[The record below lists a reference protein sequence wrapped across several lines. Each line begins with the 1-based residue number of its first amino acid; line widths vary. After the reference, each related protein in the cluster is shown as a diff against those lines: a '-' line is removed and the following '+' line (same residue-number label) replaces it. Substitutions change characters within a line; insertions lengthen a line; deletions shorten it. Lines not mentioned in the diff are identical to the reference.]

1 VLLGSPTLVAYGVAS
16 HAPWYYFALL
26 LPFVVAFVHIPA
38 AIGGIICMLVVNRL
52 PSIRVHALVIS
63 ILAVITSLSW
73 LAWTI
78 FSGAESNL
86 MTPEWFQ
93 EMFSRLRF
101 TEQRLLPSWWL
112 STG

>member
-1 VLLGSPTLVAYGVAS
+1 
-16 HAPWYYFALL
+16 
-26 LPFVVAFVHIPA
+26 
-38 AIGGIICMLVVNRL
+38 M
-52 PSIRVHALVIS
+52 
-63 ILAVITSLSW
+63 SW

-78 FSGAESNL
+78 FNGAETNL

-112 STG
+112 STGLLEASALDFAGPAWAIRLGRKA